1 VAAYS
6 PSAGSMLT
14 STAERDRAV
23 DALRAAFAE
32 GRLTQEEF
40 TERVAQVHA
49 SRTFD
54 QLAELLCDLPPAY
67 PPASHSPEPEQPL
80 RRRPS
85 PAGLAMTAL
94 VVFAFAALVTAVALI
109 VHAHAVQMSPA
120 VDQCR
125 EPAASRHLA
134 PGQAP
139 QIYLEPCVIP
149 QPARP

>member
-32 GRLTQEEF
+32 GRLSQEEF

-54 QLAELLCDLPPAY
+54 QLAELLCDLPAAH
-67 PPASHSPEPEQPL
+67 PPASHPPELGQPAA
-80 RRRPS
+80 RRGPS
-85 PAGLAMTAL
+85 AAGLTLTVL

-109 VHAHAVQMSPA
+109 VHAHAVQISPA

-125 EPAASRHLA
+125 EPGASQL
-134 PGQAP
+134 GT
-139 QIYLEPCVIP
+139 QISLLPCVIP
-149 QPARP
+149 QQARP

>member
-23 DALRAAFAE
+23 DALRAAFVE

-54 QLAELLCDLPPAY
+54 QLAELLRDLPAAY
-67 PPASHSPEPEQPL
+67 PPAGYSAEPERPV
-80 RRRPS
+80 RRGPS
-85 PAGLAMTAL
+85 PASLTMTAL

-125 EPAASRHLA
+125 EPGASQLA
-134 PGQAP
+134 LGQGS
-139 QIYLEPCVIP
+139 QINLLPSVI
-149 QPARP
+149 

>member
-1 VAAYS
+1 MAAYS

-23 DALRAAFAE
+23 DALRAAFVE

-40 TERVAQVHA
+40 TERVAAVHA

-54 QLAELLCDLPPAY
+54 QLAELLRDLPAAY
-67 PPASHSPEPEQPL
+67 PLAGYSPEPEQPV

-85 PAGLAMTAL
+85 TTGLALTAL

-125 EPAASRHLA
+125 APGASHLA
-134 PGQAP
+134 PAQAS
-139 QIYLEPCVIP
+139 QITLVPCVIP
-149 QPARP
+149 QPAHT

>member
-1 VAAYS
+1 VVAYS

-23 DALRAAFAE
+23 DALRAAFVE

-54 QLAELLCDLPPAY
+54 QLAELLRDLPAAY
-67 PPASHSPEPEQPL
+67 PLASHSPEPERPV
-80 RRRPS
+80 RRGPS
-85 PAGLAMTAL
+85 PAGLTMTAL

-125 EPAASRHLA
+125 EPGASHLA
-134 PGQAP
+134 LGQGP
-139 QIYLEPCVIP
+139 QISLVPCVIP